1 MFIPPRMVS
10 AVSAVP
16 PMSGGS
22 TDPGR
27 IVQLHEGNVV
37 VGGITLPSAVG
48 YGAAVDA
55 TDASD
60 TGTSRA

>member
-1 MFIPPRMVS
+1 MFMPPEMVS
-10 AVSAVP
+10 AVPAMP

-22 TDPGR
+22 TDHVR
-27 IVQLHEGNVV
+27 IVLLHDGNVV
-37 VGGITLPSAVG
+37 VGGIALPSAVG